1 MSAAERIGSRM
12 SRPTARRGGEGSG
25 VTDARVR
32 RRGSPPAAHRGCRFT
47 HRRRASIPL
56 MLMLLLMLVLVV
68 VVVVVRR
75 RRVLSVRQRH
85 GWTAPSPVIT
95 ATRRVITERRS
106 SFVWLLRRRLAAE
119 HRRVADGA
127 GWRLVVLV
135 TMWCGSTGVV
145 VHETSAG
152 NVAI

>member
-1 MSAAERIGSRM
+1 MR
-12 SRPTARRGGEGSG
+12 RPTARRGGEGSD

-32 RRGSPPAAHRGCRFT
+32 RRGSPRTAHRGCRIT
-47 HRRRASIPL
+47 HRGRASIPL
-56 MLMLLLMLVLVV
+56 MLVLMLALMLMLMLVLVV

-85 GWTAPSPVIT
+85 WWTAPSLVIM
-95 ATRRVITERRS
+95 ATRRVITERWSS
-106 SFVWLLRRRLAAE
+106 SFWLLRRRLAAE

-127 GWRLVVLV
+127 GWRLEVLV
-135 TMWCGSTGVV
+135 TMWCGTTGVV